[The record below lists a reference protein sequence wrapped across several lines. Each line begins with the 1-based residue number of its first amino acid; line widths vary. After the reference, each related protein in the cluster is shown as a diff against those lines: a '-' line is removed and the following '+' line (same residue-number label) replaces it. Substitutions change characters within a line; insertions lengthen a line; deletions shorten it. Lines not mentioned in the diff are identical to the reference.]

1 MPPRSTYT
9 SSRCLGEPE
18 ARVQTQDVRLS
29 DGRIVRQ
36 HGYDPERTRFVARF
50 MARGR
55 FPRTFAL
62 AVPLHCALLTLASI
76 DAVDGQP
83 LAWPAPTFTD
93 VYRIFQSF
101 QEGDLD
107 MLGRRY
113 IRTVPRGVRIRP
125 FWKVVAERA
134 EGGKG

>member
-1 MPPRSTYT
+1 MPPRSTQT

-36 HGYDPERTRFVARF
+36 RGYDPERTRFVARF
-50 MARGR
+50 MVRAR
-55 FPRTFAL
+55 FPRAFPL
-62 AVPLHCALLTLASI
+62 ASMVHAGMLTLASI
-76 DAVDGQP
+76 DAIDGEP
-83 LAWPAPTFTD
+83 LAWPAPTGAD
-93 VYRIFQSF
+93 VYRVFQTF
-101 QEGDLD
+101 QARDLD